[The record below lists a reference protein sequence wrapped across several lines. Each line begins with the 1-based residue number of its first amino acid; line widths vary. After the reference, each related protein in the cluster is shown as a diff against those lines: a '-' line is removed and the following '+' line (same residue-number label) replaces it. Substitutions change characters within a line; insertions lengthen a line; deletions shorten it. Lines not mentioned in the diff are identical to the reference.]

1 MTGQEL
7 VLDGGYTIQK
17 IANLNRCYR
26 IDSTFFEYFKT
37 IDEKTRYSLG
47 FRLKIEM
54 KILYDEAIHNN

>member
-1 MTGQEL
+1 MQRIALITGAAQGIEK
-7 VLDGGYTIQK
+7 T
-17 IANLNRCYR
+17 NLNRCYR
-26 IDSTFFEYFKT
+26 VGSTLFEYFKT